1 MLKVSE
7 QWLRDVEE
15 RYPGIRGTID
25 RYEALNLPPCPTC
38 GSADTA
44 AVSAGI
50 VGRSIHVC
58 ASTTKIRLLPNGV
71 PEDYYCNAC
80 KRYFGG
86 PDPGEGA
93 RQVGGS
99 LLLDASTATDEDLEA
114 FVRAIHAQ
122 CKKDARVQRRSDAE
136 GADRPKSAG

>member
-25 RYEALNLPPCPTC
+25 HYEALNLPPCPAC

-44 AVSAGI
+44 AVSADI
-50 VGRSIHVC
+50 
-58 ASTTKIRLLPNGV
+58 
-71 PEDYYCNAC
+71 
-80 KRYFGG
+80 GG

-99 LLLDASTATDEDLEA
+99 LLLDVTTATDEDLEA

-122 CKKDARVQRRSDAE
+122 GEKDARVQRLSDAE
-136 GADRPKSAG
+136 GADGPKSAG